1 MNPRQIAMA
10 VVNDRTT
17 AAARADALDAWIKG
31 STWEGAV
38 HQLLPLVIAEV
49 KKPLYEGIPVAEM
62 LWPAAADVLE
72 FEMGC
77 AIAAKEEG
85 EQT

>member
-1 MNPRQIAMA
+1 MSPRQIAMA

-17 AAARADALDAWIKG
+17 EAARADALDAWIKG

-62 LWPAAADVLE
+62 LWPAAAEVMD
-72 FEMGC
+72 FEVGL
-77 AIAAKEEG
+77 AILAREEG
-85 EQT
+85 EQV